1 MVSRYYK
8 SPFYVFFDGHTTSF
22 LMKRSFDSELS
33 SAQMQKQLNKRL
45 VLSSLPPLPSQ
56 STHTYWAEIY
66 PLLQE
71 LIEMLS
77 SPWSLPWKPIPEEAY
92 PPSAWLLSQAQPP
105 TVLSEDSKYRLL
117 IPVSLTDFSTP
128 WHTTVSINIIY
139 LVNSKLKQNTLFT
152 SALFS

>member
-8 SPFYVFFDGHTTSF
+8 SPVYVFFGGHTTSF
-22 LMKRSFDSELS
+22 LMERSFDSELS

-56 STHTYWAEIY
+56 STHTHWVEIY

-77 SPWSLPWKPIPEEAY
+77 SP
-92 PPSAWLLSQAQPP
+92 
-105 TVLSEDSKYRLL
+105 
-117 IPVSLTDFSTP
+117 
-128 WHTTVSINIIY
+128 
-139 LVNSKLKQNTLFT
+139 
-152 SALFS
+152 